1 MTTTD
6 YQLKSIATKVLE
18 EELVDSIAQ
27 SVSITTSRA
36 SFSYGIF
43 EVEQLDVNLVAKKFF
58 SKASQ
63 DTDILPPV
71 TRWVSRDMT
80 YIMVERPPFVVTV
93 KYVDIHND
101 HAEESDRCDDCYSN
115 DLDECQC
122 GWEEE
127 NRELFRA
134 EYTLNVPWTLWFF
147 ELDKDLVDITSCQ
160 AYSRP
165 TMVTSMDDMLYSL
178 PLPNLYEDAKIC
190 WGDVLYN
197 MSRTSYAS
205 LGAYLLDA
213 INGFWTGWFN
223 NDLTY
228 LTGDILLPY
237 EARGRCDTAD
247 SYLSEWS
254 KMPMEDVMSE
264 SFSQE
269 VRTVGQQCNLLNLF
283 VNAQQ
288 VAVNKNTLSRFF
300 KEIVS

>member
-1 MTTTD
+1 MTIID
-6 YQLKSIATKVLE
+6 IHESIAIKAPE
-18 EELVDSIAQ
+18 EKLVDSIAQ
-27 SVSITTSRA
+27 SVSISATRA

-80 YIMVERPPFVVTV
+80 HIMVERPPFVVTV
-93 KYVDIHND
+93 KYVDIHGD
-101 HAEESDRCDDCYSN
+101 HAEESDRCDDCYS
-115 DLDECQC
+115 DDHDECHC
-122 GWEEE
+122 GWEDE
-127 NRELFRA
+127 NRQLFRA
-134 EYTLNVPWTLWFF
+134 EYTLNIPWTVWFF
-147 ELDKDLVDITSCQ
+147 ELDKDLVNIVSCQ

-190 WGDVLYN
+190 WGDVLYH
-197 MSRTSYAS
+197 MPRTSYAS

-223 NDLTY
+223 NDLIY
-228 LTGDILLPY
+228 LTADIVLPY
-237 EARGRCDTAD
+237 EASGRCETAD
-247 SYLSEWS
+247 SYLCEWS
-254 KMPMEDVMSE
+254 KMSMEDVMSE
-264 SFSQE
+264 NFSRE
-269 VRTVGQQCNLLNLF
+269 VTTVGQQCNSLKAYW
-283 VNAQQ
+283 NAQQ
-288 VAVNKNTLSRFF
+288 VTVNKNTLSRFF